1 MPIDV
6 TEIVVKYC
14 SGTNRDKHEAVQLM
28 LEWLIPRATA
38 YMYKNNGK
46 NQNEMIQEV
55 AWESLTG
62 RNKLLE
68 RLCTQDMDNIE
79 AYYLAIVRNEWS
91 RLQQQKKSLVEVDAI
106 TSSTAFSSSAELIE
120 LLSKIKRL
128 SAIYQAPLLISAMG
142 FRYFDI
148 AVEYDDIKLR
158 ISEML
163 KNYEQ
168 NPEDFELD
176 GDIFDISYT
185 TFRQRLS
192 NGRRRLK
199 TLYHRN

>member
-1 MPIDV
+1 MNA

-14 SGTNRDKHEAVQLM
+14 SGTSREKHEAVQFM

-46 NQNEMIQEV
+46 NQDEMIQEV

-68 RLCTQDMDNIE
+68 RLCSQDMGSIE
-79 AYYLAIVRNEWS
+79 AYYLTIVRNEWS
-91 RLQQQKKSLVEVDAI
+91 RLQQQKQSIVEVDAI
-106 TSSTAFSSSAELIE
+106 TYSTAFSSSAELIE

-128 SAIYQAPLLISAMG
+128 STIYQAPLLISAMG
-142 FRYFDI
+142 FSYLDI
-148 AVEYDDIKLR
+148 AVEYDEIKLR
-158 ISEML
+158 VSDML
-163 KNYEQ
+163 RNYEQ
-168 NPEDFELD
+168 NPEDFELE
-176 GDIFDISYT
+176 GDIFDISND

-192 NGRRRLK
+192 KGRRRLK
-199 TLYHRN
+199 ALYHRN